1 MHNIKSQVKTSDDLK
16 AFFSPQNHRCL
27 ETARL
32 DLLANIRR
40 RVAKN
45 LAWVSLQISY
55 ALQ

>member
-1 MHNIKSQVKTSDDLK
+1 MHYIKSQVKTSDDLK
-16 AFFSPQNHRCL
+16 AVFSPQNHRCL